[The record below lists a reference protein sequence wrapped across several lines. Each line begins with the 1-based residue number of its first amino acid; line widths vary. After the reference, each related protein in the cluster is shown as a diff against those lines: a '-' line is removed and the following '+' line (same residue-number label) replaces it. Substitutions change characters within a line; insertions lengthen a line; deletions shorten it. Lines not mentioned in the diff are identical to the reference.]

1 MSALHITAPPSY
13 RLDMGRPLVAVVN
26 GPGHSDGIFEIG
38 APVAAAAAAR
48 L

>member
-26 GPGHSDGIFEIG
+26 GPGHSDGIFETT
-38 APVAAAAAAR
+38 AEAVAAWRHA
-48 L
+48 